1 MGAAGVWLLMGFALG
16 QQAKGQASPE
26 VSQETADAG
35 RGRILLV
42 LPFDNRTGQPSLDWI
57 REAGAE
63 ILSSRF
69 TSAGFAPLSREDRV
83 YALDHLGLPEAFQP
97 SRASSL
103 KLAQTLDADSI
114 VVGSYVTDGTSLVAV
129 ARVVDVAH
137 LRMSD
142 EVSARGEM
150 RDLIAV
156 FDSLAWKVTRVLD
169 PGFNGSE
176 ETFVAAGR
184 GVRLD
189 AYEQYIRGITEPD
202 HDERLRHLN
211 NAVALN
217 PGFGQA
223 WMALGR
229 EDYAGQQY
237 EQAAAAFAR
246 VGRND
251 PDALEAGFYRGLS
264 LLFSGSYPQAE
275 AGFKGVAM
283 VLPLAE
289 VLNNEG
295 VAVSR
300 EGLDGSAEFVAAETA
315 DPKQADYHFNLAVSL
330 KRRGETS
337 AAISELVQCLK
348 LRPNDSEALELQ
360 KEWREPAGTVRT
372 VADGSTEAAANPDP
386 LERIVR
392 TFDAVAFRQAAGMMD
407 QVEAARLAEL
417 SPRDRAVKL
426 AMQAKDY
433 LDRGLLLE
441 AERLYQT
448 AVATDGSIAEA
459 HAGLAEVRE
468 RSGDAGSARAEAK
481 AALELKPLAEA
492 YLVLGRLDLAAN
504 HLDDAGKEAGE
515 ALKLD
520 PGSRGAQD
528 LSRQIES
535 KANGK
540 L

>member
-1 MGAAGVWLLMGFALG
+1 
-16 QQAKGQASPE
+16 
-26 VSQETADAG
+26 
-35 RGRILLV
+35 
-42 LPFDNRTGQPSLDWI
+42 
-57 REAGAE
+57 
-63 ILSSRF
+63 
-69 TSAGFAPLSREDRV
+69 
-83 YALDHLGLPEAFQP
+83 
-97 SRASSL
+97 
-103 KLAQTLDADSI
+103 
-114 VVGSYVTDGTSLVAV
+114 
-129 ARVVDVAH
+129 
-137 LRMSD
+137 
-142 EVSARGEM
+142 
-150 RDLIAV
+150 
-156 FDSLAWKVTRVLD
+156 
-169 PGFNGSE
+169 
-176 ETFVAAGR
+176 
-184 GVRLD
+184 
-189 AYEQYIRGITEPD
+189 
-202 HDERLRHLN
+202 LN

-264 LLFSGSYPQAE
+264 LLFSGSYPEAE
-275 AGFKGVAM
+275 AGFKSVAM

-300 EGLDGSAEFVAAETA
+300 EGRDGSAEFVAAETA
-315 DPKQADYHFNLAVSL
+315 DPNQADYHFNLAVSL

-348 LRPNDSEALELQ
+348 LRPSDSEALERQ
-360 KEWREPAGTVRT
+360 KEWRGPAATVHT
-372 VADGSTEAAANPDP
+372 VADGSAEAAANPDP

-407 QVEAARLAEL
+407 QVESARLAEL
-417 SPRDRAVKL
+417 TPHDRAVKL

-441 AERLYQT
+441 AERIYQT

-481 AALELKPLAEA
+481 AALELKPVAEA

-515 ALKLD
+515 ALRLD

-535 KANGK
+535 KTNGK

>member
-1 MGAAGVWLLMGFALG
+1 
-16 QQAKGQASPE
+16 
-26 VSQETADAG
+26 
-35 RGRILLV
+35 
-42 LPFDNRTGQPSLDWI
+42 
-57 REAGAE
+57 
-63 ILSSRF
+63 
-69 TSAGFAPLSREDRV
+69 
-83 YALDHLGLPEAFQP
+83 
-97 SRASSL
+97 
-103 KLAQTLDADSI
+103 
-114 VVGSYVTDGTSLVAV
+114 
-129 ARVVDVAH
+129 
-137 LRMSD
+137 
-142 EVSARGEM
+142 
-150 RDLIAV
+150 
-156 FDSLAWKVTRVLD
+156 
-169 PGFNGSE
+169 
-176 ETFVAAGR
+176 
-184 GVRLD
+184 
-189 AYEQYIRGITEPD
+189 
-202 HDERLRHLN
+202 
-211 NAVALN
+211 
-217 PGFGQA
+217 
-223 WMALGR
+223 
-229 EDYAGQQY
+229 
-237 EQAAAAFAR
+237 
-246 VGRND
+246 
-251 PDALEAGFYRGLS
+251 
-264 LLFSGSYPQAE
+264 
-275 AGFKGVAM
+275 M

-300 EGLDGSAEFVAAETA
+300 EGRDGSAEFVAAETA
-315 DPKQADYHFNLAVSL
+315 DPNQADYHFNLAVSL

-348 LRPNDSEALELQ
+348 LRPSDSEALELQ
-360 KEWREPAGTVRT
+360 KEWRGPAATVHT
-372 VADGSTEAAANPDP
+372 VADGSAEAAANPDP

-407 QVEAARLAEL
+407 QVESARLAEL
-417 SPRDRAVKL
+417 SPHDRAAKL

-481 AALELKPLAEA
+481 AALELKPVAEA

-515 ALKLD
+515 ALRLD

-535 KANGK
+535 KTNGK